1 MRLPSILMSLCLALI
16 AASAAAQVPLGPV
29 ADVRTDLYV
38 KMKVAG
44 FSGPVELRRSGAR
57 TRIDLS
63 EGGALQAY
71 ITDRDKGLL
80 IAMTASGQSRT
91 ALVFPLD
98 HAEAVLPLPLDFATL
113 TAAGAQTQ
121 PVGAS
126 IVNGR
131 SCRLM
136 SFSAYLN
143 QAGMICVSPDNLI
156 LRMTSSGR
164 RDPLFEVTDM
174 AVAKQDPK
182 WFRTPP
188 EYQLAV
194 VPGIGGASAPEGAV
208 VQGGVQPQPPAPD
221 DGPPPK
227 VIYGKPKTQP

>member
-1 MRLPSILMSLCLALI
+1 MRRLSVLPSLLFALLATP
-16 AASAAAQVPLGPV
+16 ATAQIPLGPA
-29 ADVRTDLYV
+29 ADSHADLYI

-121 PVGAS
+121 AVGAS

-131 SCRLM
+131 SCRLL
-136 SFSAYLN
+136 SFSGYLN
-143 QAGMICVSPDNLI
+143 QAGMICVTPDNLI

-164 RDPLFEVTDM
+164 RDPLFEVTDL
-174 AVAKQDPK
+174 AEGKQDPK

-188 EYQLAV
+188 DYQLAV
-194 VPGIGGASAPEGAV
+194 VPGIGGASAPQGAV
-208 VQGGVQPQPPAPD
+208 VEGGAQPPAPG
-221 DGPPPK
+221 DGPLPK
-227 VIYGKPKTQP
+227 IIYGKPKTQP